1 MDYYQALLAQASPV
15 KAEPSETSYFS
26 NPEPGLDPRLFRNK
40 KLIPSVRDAVLSILF
55 SHLNKNYQGSESWS
69 NVWLAGSGVS
79 FSWAAAREPAD
90 LDCLIGI
97 DYVIFRSSN
106 QNYTRFSDREIAS
119 MLNEG
124 FRNELHPATNNFLGS
139 FELTFYVNVIS
150 DIKKIKPYAAYSLTA
165 DDWTV
170 EPVIET
176 VNPDKVW
183 MNKAQRDKSMA
194 LDILTRYEQALTQ
207 ASGSKSDAA
216 RLNAEA
222 MLRLAVDQGS
232 ALFDDIHGSRNY
244 AFSPEGLGYADY
256 ANYRWQVGKSS
267 GIVQAL
273 KALKD
278 VSTKTR
284 REFESQTYGAE
295 LPDANVL
302 IRRAVTRK

>member
-1 MDYYQALLAQASPV
+1 MDFYKALLSQAQPV
-15 KAEPSETSYFS
+15 KAEPAQTSYFS
-26 NPEPGLDPRLFRNK
+26 TPEPGLDPRLFRNK
-40 KLIPSVRDAVLSILF
+40 KLISSVRDAILSILF
-55 SHLNKNYQGSESWS
+55 THLNKNYQDSESWS

-106 QNYTRFSDREIAS
+106 QNYARFSDREIAS

-124 FRNELHPATNNFLGS
+124 FRNELHPATDNFLGS
-139 FELTFYVNVIS
+139 FELTFYVNVIA

-194 LDILTRYEQALTQ
+194 LDILTKYEQALTQ
-207 ASGSKSDAA
+207 ASGAASDSA

-232 ALFDDIHGSRNY
+232 ALFDDIHRGRNY

-284 REFESQTYGAE
+284 REFESQTYGVE
-295 LPDANVL
+295 LPDASVL

>member
-1 MDYYQALLAQASPV
+1 VDYYQALLSQASSV

-26 NPEPGLDPRLFRNK
+26 TPEPGLDPRLFRNK
-40 KLIPSVRDAVLSILF
+40 KLISSVRDAILSILF
-55 SHLNKNYQGSESWS
+55 THLNKNYQDAESWS

-106 QNYTRFSDREIAS
+106 QNYVRFSDKEIAS

-124 FRNELHPATNNFLGS
+124 FRNELHPFTNKFLDS
-139 FELTFYVNVIS
+139 FELTFYVNVIA

-170 EPVIET
+170 DPVIET

-183 MNKAQRDKSMA
+183 INKAQRDKSMA
-194 LDILTRYEQALTQ
+194 LEILTRYEQALTQ
-207 ASGSKSDAA
+207 ASGAKSDAA

-222 MLRLAVDQGS
+222 TLRLAVDQGS
-232 ALFDDIHGSRNY
+232 ALFEDIHKGRNY

-278 VSTKTR
+278 ISSKTR
-284 REFESQTYGAE
+284 REFEAQTYGAE
-295 LPDANVL
+295 LPDASLL